1 MIKHDA
7 YHEKPPYELALEM
20 AYAEKPFRDRANKIK
35 LGNAVVANILIEQG
49 VEEASEIE
57 NRYFSENNN
66 VLVEAFEKDHEQ
78 VIREIYDGIFV
89 NKDDL
94 VDYLIEYRHAEDDT
108 QVIRQCKGLATRV
121 WSTLAGVADF
131 ESSLISFKEVI
142 PTGKTNTGYYTKRK
156 GLVKE
161 EVVEYRDLDFAGLVL
176 YAERCEDIIARDT
189 NSKQSYSGT
198 DKTLVDFVNYKKKY
212 FDSVKPKD

>member
-1 MIKHDA
+1 MKHDV
-7 YHEKPPYELALEM
+7 YHERPPYDLALEM

-49 VEEASEIE
+49 IEEASEIE
-57 NRYFSENNN
+57 SSYFSENNN
-66 VLVEAFEKDHEQ
+66 ILVQAVEKDHEQ
-78 VIREIYDGIFV
+78 IVREIYDGISV

-94 VDYLIEYRHAEDDT
+94 VNYLIEYRHAGDDA

-121 WSTLAGVADF
+121 WGALAGAATSA
-131 ESSLISFKEVI
+131 SSLISFKEVI
-142 PTGKTNTGYYTKRK
+142 PTGKTNSGYHTKRR

-161 EVVEYRDLDFAGLVL
+161 EIVEYKDLDFAGLVL
-176 YAERCEDIIARDT
+176 YAERYEDIIARDT

-198 DKTLVDFVNYKKKY
+198 DKTLVDFVNYKKKH
-212 FDSVKPKD
+212 FDSVKSKE